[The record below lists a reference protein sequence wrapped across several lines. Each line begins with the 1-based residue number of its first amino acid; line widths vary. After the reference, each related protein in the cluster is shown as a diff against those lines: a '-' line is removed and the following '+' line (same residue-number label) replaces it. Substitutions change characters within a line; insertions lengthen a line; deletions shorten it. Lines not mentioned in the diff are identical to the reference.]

1 MADQQIQVP
10 GGLVVFPSH
19 GVVQADT
26 AQALMDM
33 RSFTEAQGLKG
44 IGWQMV
50 PGSLVEKARN
60 DACRHALRSGAGWL
74 FMLDSDMV
82 PNPDCLI
89 RLLQTAYGTHP
100 HADVVGGWCGL
111 RGDLALP
118 TIDTGTGTWESHY
131 PGSGVLEVMRTGGAC
146 LLIKRHVL
154 ERMGDPWFRMRV
166 PARPVDFMAEIDNFC
181 RIKFDGRNPF
191 RGLPGEPWEKL
202 QVCAQQD
209 PSSHGQW
216 TPAEVGEDSG
226 FCDRAKL
233 LGFRLFVNTDVEVG
247 HKDSRILKGS
257 DHRAAVDKM
266 KLQQRQ
272 VVGLLS

>member
-1 MADQQIQVP
+1 MSDQQIQVP
-10 GGLVVFPSH
+10 GGLCVIPTFGSI
-19 GVVQADT
+19 QAET
-26 AQALMDM
+26 AQAWLEM

-44 IGWQMV
+44 IGWQTV

-60 DACRHALRSGAGWL
+60 DACRHALRSGAGWI
-74 FMLDSDMV
+74 FMLDGDMV
-82 PNPDCLI
+82 PRPDCLL

-100 HADVVGGWCGL
+100 HFDVVGGWCGL

-166 PARPVDFMAEIDNFC
+166 PARPVDFVAEIDNFC

-202 QVCAQQD
+202 ERCAQQD
-209 PSSHGQW
+209 PASHGQW

-233 LGFRLFVNTDVEVG
+233 LGFRIGVNTDVEVG
-247 HKDSRILKGS
+247 H
-257 DHRAAVDKM
+257 VDKRTLWGSHHRESM
-266 KLQQRQ
+266 DKLQLQQRQ